1 MYTCFVRCKVAATAD
16 GQWPWFHG
24 PEHTGQLV
32 WAVLSAVHDQPRSLR
47 QEVGLE
53 AEVKR
58 RPALLNTVQE
68 LQSLDAVEFCAG
80 KCLPV
85 KHT

>member
-1 MYTCFVRCKVAATAD
+1 MASA
-16 GQWPWFHG
+16 
-24 PEHTGQLV
+24 
-32 WAVLSAVHDQPRSLR
+32 SAVGKRQRLLP

-68 LQSLDAVEFCAG
+68 LQSLDAVEFVQASA
-80 KCLPV
+80 CLS
-85 KHT
+85 TYEA